1 MRTSLEQQQTQQ
13 QKQVDDKCHSLDTL
27 ARIAVCAKSSLIIK

>member
-13 QKQVDDKCHSLDTL
+13 QKEVDDNFFSLDTL
-27 ARIAVCAKSSLIIK
+27 ARIAVYAKSSLIIK